1 MSENL
6 FPKPVTV
13 HRLTFRFRALHLS
26 VVVIHCYGKL
36 APGGESRVKCDGIR
50 SIFVW
55 CEKVTQTSYFNIVV
69 VVT

>member
-26 VVVIHCYGKL
+26 AVVIHCYGKL
-36 APGGESRVKCDGIR
+36 APGGESRVKCDGSSFYICVLWE
-50 SIFVW
+50 SDP
-55 CEKVTQTSYFNIVV
+55 NGLL
-69 VVT
+69 